1 MWPKQ
6 REVAQKEACQTKD
19 TRATGQ
25 QRKRNTCP
33 PSRRDVNALHCACC
47 SSFCCRS
54 RLRSNT
60 ARQLPCRLV
69 LACLITPSIAIC
81 TAAAL
86 DQTPPCRR
94 LSASFWHVLAILA
107 CLVPFLAPC
116 LHRSRF
122 RSSTFSRLCG
132 RLFFWVAC
140 FTRAFTCQVLHRD
153 RRQRQEHRGLR
164 GLRGL
169 RGHRVPGGGRDLGHP
184 GSIPSAE
191 GGLTALVRQRCRTK
205 GRESRLAAPQLQCNG
220 DEGDADTYMM
230 HDRSYVRDIR
240 EMWKA

>member
-69 LACLITPSIAIC
+69 LACLITPPIAIC

-132 RLFFWVAC
+132 RLFF
-140 FTRAFTCQVLHRD
+140 FGLHASHAPLPARFYIEIVVNVKNIVGFVD
-153 RRQRQEHRGLR
+153 FEGFGDIVYQAGAGTWGIPAASPLRR
-164 GLRGL
+164 
-169 RGHRVPGGGRDLGHP
+169 
-184 GSIPSAE
+184 E
-191 GGLTALVRQRCRTK
+191 G
-205 GRESRLAAPQLQCNG
+205 
-220 DEGDADTYMM
+220 
-230 HDRSYVRDIR
+230 
-240 EMWKA
+240 

>member
-132 RLFFWVAC
+132 RLFFLGC
-140 FTRAFTCQVLHRD
+140 MLHTRLY
-153 RRQRQEHRGLR
+153 L
-164 GLRGL
+164 
-169 RGHRVPGGGRDLGHP
+169 P
-184 GSIPSAE
+184 GSTSRSSSTSRTSWASWTSRTSGTSCTRRGPGLGASRQHPLCG